1 MKFMTWNKPNDETRP
16 GQPQCWS
23 IGTAALVPRELVG
36 NFLTGAATSEA
47 TPSAFA
53 FGGDSLF
60 LSELK
65 LSFWT
70 AKASLAI
77 LAEKPSPVWG
87 SHSGVFMPLW
97 SPQAPVQ
104 QHLFPCLSPITLRW
118 GLFLNPNAHCFHDE
132 RMPTGGL
139 FFSHTPGEIPYR
151 QNTSPVREEQQQ
163 VNIFSG
169 RKRRGGQGAQIKS
182 AIFAI
187 SCCLWKRERGKD
199 FVHTFTSLWSQT
211 FRDLQHHILAKKL
224 KDSHWRFKYHSKS
237 VPPVTGYSLPIK
249 IIHSTFDI
257 SDYCSFL

>member
-1 MKFMTWNKPNDETRP
+1 MWRFMTWNSWHEINPMMRHGLASLSANP
-16 GQPQCWS
+16 S
-23 IGTAALVPRELVG
+23 GTATLVPRELVG
-36 NFLTGAATSEA
+36 NFLTGAATSKA

-53 FGGDSLF
+53 FGEDSLF

-87 SHSGVFMPLW
+87 SRSACLCHCEAPRPLYSNICFHASLALHW
-97 SPQAPVQ
+97 DGDR
-104 QHLFPCLSPITLRW
+104 F
-118 GLFLNPNAHCFHDE
+118 PNAHCLHDE

-139 FFSHTPGEIPYR
+139 FFSHAPGEIPYR
-151 QNTSPVREEQQQ
+151 RNTSPVREEQQQ

-169 RKRRGGQGAQIKS
+169 RKRRDGQGAQIKS

-211 FRDLQHHILAKKL
+211 FRDLQHHILAKNWKTPIGGL
-224 KDSHWRFKYHSKS
+224 NTIQRAYLQWPGTRYLSK
-237 VPPVTGYSLPIK
+237 
-249 IIHSTFDI
+249 
-257 SDYCSFL
+257 

>member
-1 MKFMTWNKPNDETRP
+1 MRHGLASLSADP
-16 GQPQCWS
+16 S
-23 IGTAALVPRELVG
+23 GTASLVPRKLVG
-36 NFLTGAATSEA
+36 NFLTGAATSKA

-65 LSFWT
+65 LSFWA

-87 SHSGVFMPLW
+87 SHSAVFVPLW

-104 QHLFPCLSPITLRW
+104 QHLFPCLSPIALRR
-118 GLFLNPNAHCFHDE
+118 GPFLNPNA
-132 RMPTGGL
+132 L
-139 FFSHTPGEIPYR
+139 FPWWKNANRRTVFSHTPGEIPYR
-151 QNTSPVREEQQQ
+151 QNARPVREEQQQ

-169 RKRRGGQGAQIKS
+169 RKRRSGQGAQIKS

-211 FRDLQHHILAKKL
+211 FRDLQHRILAKKL
-224 KDSHWRFKYHSKS
+224 KDSHWRFKRHSKS
-237 VPPVTGYSLPIK
+237 IPPVTGSLLPIK
-249 IIHSTFDI
+249 IIHSTFGI
-257 SDYCSFL
+257 SDYWSFL